1 MAPSVK
7 LIAHPD
13 KEEIISQLV
22 NGVPV
27 REVADWLRERYP
39 DPEHEHLRVSF
50 STIQNFKKQFLN
62 PEMHVNRDIRAAAA
76 EAVRREEITRAVEST
91 SAYQEKIAEIADS
104 KIDVQKELYK
114 IFVVLES
121 RLEYFYNMLSEN
133 RVPSTREERVF
144 QGYIDQLMKLMES
157 YKKYVEGYSESVE
170 HTVNINIM
178 NEQIVIIRDA
188 VKEALSEASPD
199 VTIKFMDNLNRKMRS
214 LEYGSGNGVGGYIM
228 GEVVQ

>member
-7 LIAHPD
+7 LTSHPD

-39 DPEHEHLRVSF
+39 NAEHEHLRVSF

-62 PEMHVNRDIRAAAA
+62 PEMHVNRDLRAAAA
-76 EAVRREEITRAVEST
+76 EAIKREETVRAVEQT
-91 SAYQEKIAEIADS
+91 SAYQEKLS
-104 KIDVQKELYK
+104 KIVDTKLDVQKELHK
-114 IFVVLES
+114 VFVLLDA
-121 RLEYFYNMLSEN
+121 RLEHFYNMLTSEQL
-133 RVPSTREERVF
+133 PSTREERVF
-144 QGYIDQLMKLMES
+144 QGYIDQLIKLMES

-170 HTVNINIM
+170 HNININIM

-188 VKEALSEASPD
+188 VKEALADASPD
-199 VTIKFMDNLNRKMRS
+199 VTIKFMDNLNRKMRG
-214 LEYGSGNGVGGYIM
+214 LEYGATPVSGYIM
-228 GEVVQ
+228 GEVVA